1 MYKSTFYTMTSEG
14 LKKQNG
20 YSDNKWCYYRGF
32 SNEAKINMWYVIDPL
47 TGLSVCSDTSRD
59 KAAKKAYNKEIIDK
73 FTEFQKTKEYTR
85 YVNNFYN
92 AQVEAGIIMGFI
104 IP

>member
-1 MYKSTFYTMTSEG
+1 MYKSTFYTMTSDG
-14 LKKQNG
+14 IKKQRG
-20 YSDNKWCYYRGF
+20 YSDNKWNYYKTF

-59 KAAKKAYNKEIIDK
+59 KAAKKAYDKEIIDK
-73 FTEFQKTKEYTR
+73 FTEFQKNKEYTR

-92 AQVEAGIIMGFI
+92 AQKEIGAIMVL
-104 IP
+104 